1 MTKQLFLLPSRE
13 EKNNRKDDP
22 FMPINQQHQ
31 LEVLKDILVNHQSD
45 CCGTVSEC
53 EQLERLIQS
62 LLANDSI
69 SSDAKAMLNDV
80 YSYSQSGKS
89 SSNLDNH
96 ISNNQE
102 QLTQWIA
109 GMDNFS

>member
-1 MTKQLFLLPSRE
+1 
-13 EKNNRKDDP
+13 
-22 FMPINQQHQ
+22 MPINQQHQ
-31 LEVLKDILVNHQSD
+31 LEILKDILINHQSD

-62 LLANDSI
+62 LLANDTI
-69 SSDAKAMLNDV
+69 NSDVKAMLNDV
-80 YSYSQSGKS
+80 YYYSQSGKYS
-89 SSNLDNH
+89 PDLDNH

-102 QLTQWIA
+102 QLTQWIS

>member
-1 MTKQLFLLPSRE
+1 
-13 EKNNRKDDP
+13 
-22 FMPINQQHQ
+22 MPINQQHQ
-31 LEVLKDILVNHQSD
+31 LEILKDILVNHQSD

-62 LLANDSI
+62 LLANDSVN
-69 SSDAKAMLNDV
+69 SDVKAMLNDV
-80 YSYSQSGKS
+80 YYYSQSGKYS
-89 SSNLDNH
+89 PDLDNH

-102 QLTQWIA
+102 QLTQWIS